1 MLLPLFKAFQE
12 SAMTAT
18 ITQSPWVVSLIEV
31 LHLLGLTLL
40 VGSVVVV
47 SLRMFGLAMT
57 RRPVSEVAGDLWRWT
72 LYGLTMQVASGV
84 MLFMS
89 EAVRWYH
96 SGPFLVK
103 MTCLL
108 LALLFH
114 FTIYRHVTRR
124 NDLKPVVYRLTGALA
139 LTLWFSVGLAG
150 RAITNL

>member
-1 MLLPLFKAFQE
+1 MTGVISQSTWLV
-12 SAMTAT
+12 SA
-18 ITQSPWVVSLIEV
+18 IEV
-31 LHLLGLTLL
+31 LHLLGLTML
-40 VGSVVVV
+40 VGSVAVV

-57 RRPVSEVAGDLWRWT
+57 RHPVSEVASDLWRWT

-84 MLFMS
+84 MLFMT
-89 EAVRWYH
+89 EAVRWYY

-103 MTCLL
+103 MTCFL

-114 FTIYRHVTRR
+114 FTIYRHVTKR

-139 LTLWFSVGLAG
+139 LTLWLSVGLGG